1 MKNSTL
7 SKKTILLSV
16 LLMLAIWHFTA
27 AYLNAPLILPLPSRV
42 LQKAVTLL
50 GQKSFLFAMLNT
62 AKRCLTA
69 FSISVLTGLIL
80 GSFCAFFP
88 ICEAFFEVPLA
99 IIRSVPVISIILLAL
114 FWLKSN
120 TIPVFAAVLMSL
132 PIMKNCTQAGF
143 KSCSKPLL
151 QMANVYKLT
160 KIQKFLFIR
169 IPYSSTSIIT
179 GIKNCSGMTW
189 KVVAAG
195 EVLSLPLSALGT
207 YLQNAQTILETE
219 QVFATTAVI
228 IAMSSLCSVIINR
241 LAELAVKT
249 GFLFNRWY
257 FSKKLFF
264 CNKNCMTDTQ
274 LHDGMLPQEI
284 HIKNLNLGYESLIY
298 RDFSLNIAK
307 SEILALLA
315 PSGCGKTTLLN
326 YIAANNKNENTAY
339 IFQEPRLI
347 PSLTVLQ
354 NIMIPL
360 SNLMSQSMALE
371 HAMQY
376 LEKTGLK
383 QKQNALPT
391 ELSGGEKQRAS
402 LARAFAYPSGL
413 LLMDE
418 PFQSQDFETKAKLM
432 QLFETLQKE
441 QNRTAILVTH
451 TPSEAEK
458 LAHRTIKLQ
467 GRPVTVVTR

>member
-7 SKKTILLSV
+7 SKKTILLSAI
-16 LLMLAIWHFTA
+16 LLLVIWHFTA

-42 LQKAVTLL
+42 LQKAVSLL

-62 AKRCLTA
+62 TKRCLTA
-69 FSISVLTGLIL
+69 FSISVLAGLIL
-80 GSFCAFFP
+80 GFLCAFFP
-88 ICEAFFEVPLA
+88 VCEAFFEVPLA
-99 IIRSVPVISIILLAL
+99 IIRSVPVVSIILLAL

-120 TIPVFAAVLMSL
+120 NIPVFAAVLMSL
-132 PIMKNCTQAGF
+132 PIMKTCTQTGF
-143 KSCSKPLL
+143 KSCSKTLL
-151 QMANVYKLT
+151 QMASVYKLT

-207 YLQNAQTILETE
+207 YLQNAQAILETE

-228 IAMSSLCSVIINR
+228 VVMSFLCSMLINSLSN
-241 LAELAVKT
+241 LALKA
-249 GFLFNRWY
+249 GLLFNRFY
-257 FSKKLFF
+257 FSTKLFF
-264 CNKNCMTDTQ
+264 CNKNCMTNEQ
-274 LHDGMLPQEI
+274 LHNGMTPQEI

-298 RDFSLNIAK
+298 KDFSLDIAK
-307 SEILALLA
+307 SEILALFA

-326 YIAANNKNENTAY
+326 YIADNNKNGNTAY

-354 NIMIPL
+354 NIMLPL
-360 SNLMSQSMALE
+360 SNLMSQSMSLE
-371 HAMQY
+371 HARQY

-383 QKQNALPT
+383 QKQNAFPN

-418 PFQSQDFETKAKLM
+418 PFQSQDYKTKTKLM
-432 QLFETLQKE
+432 QMFETLQKE

-467 GRPVTVVTR
+467 GRPVTVATN